1 LSASRGG
8 GLDGIPSAVLARRW
22 GIPQC
27 GVFHTLPSSLDAI
40 HALAAQDAPAGSV
53 VLAEEQ
59 TAGRGRDGRTWRSP
73 LGGVWLAM
81 LLRPPLPAPGVLS
94 LRIGLVLADVVEEL
108 LGVTPASL
116 SGPRAA
122 LKWPNDVLLDDRKV
136 AGILSEGRWQGDN
149 LQWLGVGIGI
159 NVANEIPP
167 ELDATAISLR
177 ELRPAVGRLD
187 VLDRLVPS
195 LLRLTTHDA
204 RLSEFECAAF
214 ARRDWLRG
222 RQLRTPLAGRA
233 AGIRPDGALLVDT
246 GAGTTMVRDGHVE
259 LS

>member
-1 LSASRGG
+1 MPA
-8 GLDGIPSAVLARRW
+8 AVLARRW
-22 GIPQC
+22 GVPQC
-27 GVFHTLPSSLDAI
+27 GVFRTLPSSLDAI
-40 HALAAQDAPAGSV
+40 HDLGGQGAPAGTV
-53 VLAEEQ
+53 VIAEEQ

-73 LGGVWLAM
+73 PGGVWLGM
-81 LLRPPLPAPGVLS
+81 LLRPPVPGPGVLS
-94 LRIGLVLADVVEEL
+94 LRIGLVLADVVESV
-108 LGVTPASL
+108 LGVRPTSL
-116 SGPRAA
+116 SGPRAG
-122 LKWPNDVLLDDRKV
+122 LKWPNDVLVDDRKV
-136 AGILSEGRWQGDN
+136 AGILCEGRWQGDA

-167 ELDATAISLR
+167 ELSDRAVALR
-177 ELRPAVGRLD
+177 ELRPSVRRLD
-187 VLDRLVPS
+187 VLDVLVPA

-204 RLSEFECAAF
+204 RLTEFECAAF

-222 RQLRTPLAGRA
+222 RQIRAPLPGRA